1 MTLRRWVLA
10 LVLAAPTTY
19 ALTTAVLTLHHRLR
33 GTLTR

>member
-1 MTLRRWVLA
+1 MTVRRWVLA

-19 ALTTAVLTLHHRLR
+19 TLTTGALTLWHHLR